1 MKRRLTIEEHNVAV
15 DQMTVNHVALP
26 NIDRIG
32 IHISQAQC
40 AVIYLE
46 IHRLGSRMLIRTILD
61 VAHQTI
67 AVVRTDNLREGQ
79 IHSNLLRNT
88 KLIQLNVS
96 IGCDNRTCRE
106 VHTLSHQVT
115 THTSCLGSKA
125 GLQSA
130 QGTTR
135 TLCRRLQTLDVIVN
149 VRSHVILKSSR
160 VLIQGHRRLLLI
172 DLVAQAVI

>member
-1 MKRRLTIEEHNVAV
+1 
-15 DQMTVNHVALP
+15 MTVNHVALP

-46 IHRLGSRMLIRTILD
+46 IDRLGSWMLVRTILD
-61 VAHQTI
+61 VSHQTI
-67 AVVRTDNLREGQ
+67 AVVGTDNLREGQ
-79 IHSNLLRNT
+79 IHGNLLWNT
-88 KLIQLNVS
+88 ELIQLNVG
-96 IGCDNRTCRE
+96 IGRNNRTRRE
-106 VHTLSHQVT
+106 VHALSHQVT

-125 GLQSA
+125 GLQGA

-149 VRSHVILKSSR
+149 VGSHVILESSR
-160 VLIQGHRRLLLI
+160 ILIQGHRRLLLV